1 MKGNVGNEELHS
13 ALNLSENVKSQIKDY
28 ETRNWAANLSASNM
42 SDTWSQ
48 FISKLDSAIKEDKLD
63 DGSIIN
69 LINYLSTIDTA
80 SLLEQIGKLNPARQN
95 RFLELLNWMAQKSPV
110 EEKKLAA
117 EMVRERIL
125 MTHRMNK
132 YPEIYSPTRL
142 ARAAQIV
149 LSLSN

>member
-13 ALNLSENVKSQIKDY
+13 ALNLSENVKNQIKDY
-28 ETRNWAANLSASNM
+28 ETKNWAANLSASSM
-42 SDTWSQ
+42 SETWSQ

-63 DGSIIN
+63 DESIIN

-110 EEKKLAA
+110 EEKKIAA